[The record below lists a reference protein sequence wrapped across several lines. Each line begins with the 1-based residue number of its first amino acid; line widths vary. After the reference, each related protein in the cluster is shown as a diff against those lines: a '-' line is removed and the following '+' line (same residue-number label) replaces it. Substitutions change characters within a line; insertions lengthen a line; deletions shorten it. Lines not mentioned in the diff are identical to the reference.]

1 MKKLL
6 IIGPAP
12 HNIGGVSVH
21 IRRLVYLLKSDYEI
35 DFVDEGHNRYDSIYN
50 IRSLN
55 LFKYLKLIKKADV
68 VHIHSGVN
76 LLRFFHILVARLFF
90 RKKTVVTIH
99 RDISVENHLK
109 LTRWFLSQ
117 CNCAILVNNKSYDL
131 LYKPCKCR
139 YMVLPAFIPPVP
151 DEYQPLPND
160 VTVWI
165 NSHKLQNPQAKFMV
179 ANAGDLAFRN
189 GKDVYGLDFCI
200 DAWRV
205 MSSKKEPNNFYLIF
219 VVASDSTG
227 ILNQY
232 QEDIDNAE
240 LNNCI
245 LLWRSGLSFVSL
257 VRDTDMVL
265 RPTITDGDALTV
277 REGLYLDKPVIASD
291 VITRPVG
298 TIMYKVGD
306 VDDFVQKIKAAQ
318 EGRIILKQTDK
329 DWRTTYL
336 DLYKSI

>member
-12 HNIGGVSVH
+12 HNIGGVSIH
-21 IRRLVYLLKSDYEI
+21 IKRLVYLLKSDYEI
-35 DFVDEGHNRYDSIYN
+35 DYVDEGHTRYDSIYN

-109 LTRWFLSQ
+109 LTRWFLSR

-131 LYKPCKCR
+131 LYMPCKCR

-151 DEYQPLPND
+151 DEYQSLPDD
-160 VTVWI
+160 VIAWI
-165 NSHKLQNPQAKFMV
+165 NSHKLQNPQAKFFV
-179 ANAGDLAFRN
+179 ANAGELAFRN

-205 MSSKKEPNNFYLIF
+205 MCSKKEPNNFYLIF
-219 VVASDSTG
+219 VIASDSTG

-232 QEDIDNAE
+232 QKDIDNAE
-240 LNNCI
+240 LNDCI

-257 VRDTDMVL
+257 VRETDVVL

-277 REGLYLDKPVIASD
+277 REGLYLNKPVIASD

-298 TIMYKVGD
+298 TIMYKAGD
-306 VDDFVQKIKAAQ
+306 VDDFVQKIKAIQ
-318 EGRIILKQTDK
+318 DGRIIHEKNDN
-329 DWRTTYL
+329 DWYSTYL
-336 DLYKSI
+336 DIYKSI